1 MNPVSNVHVGDHVEI
16 TLLSD
21 PSRISSGTVAY
32 VFPDSDSGRITV
44 LLKNGD
50 RGRVIQV
57 LNSDELTKGRIMRED
72 QYTENKENFS
82 EDVMRN
88 KVIPQ
93 TVQSFLNA
101 EGGRVYIGVRD
112 TGTLQERLVGLY
124 GDFSQIP
131 DHENTANDK
140 LCDELERRIM
150 DALDRHLSSV
160 VSLGSLVDIKFISV
174 LGIQI
179 AEINVLQSPKPWFY
193 RHLSRNNKPQVF
205 ELRADSKTVTERT
218 LDDFYIRQGGRK
230 KLLSTHEEFYTY
242 AIHHFK

>member
-21 PSRISSGTVAY
+21 PSRVVSGIVARI
-32 VFPDSDSGRITV
+32 FPDSDSARITV

-57 LNSDELTKGRIMRED
+57 LNSDELVKDRIMRED

-101 EGGRVYIGVRD
+101 EGGRVYVGVQD
-112 TGTLQERLVGLY
+112 TGTLKERLVGLY
-124 GDFSQIP
+124 DDFSQIP
-131 DHENTANDK
+131 NHKNMTNDK

-150 DALDRHLSSV
+150 ESLNRHLSSV
-160 VSLGSLVDIKFISV
+160 VSLGPLVDIKFISV
-174 LGIQI
+174 LGTQI

-205 ELRADSKTVTERT
+205 EIRADGKTVTKRI

-230 KLLSTHEEFYTY
+230 KLLSTQEEFYTY